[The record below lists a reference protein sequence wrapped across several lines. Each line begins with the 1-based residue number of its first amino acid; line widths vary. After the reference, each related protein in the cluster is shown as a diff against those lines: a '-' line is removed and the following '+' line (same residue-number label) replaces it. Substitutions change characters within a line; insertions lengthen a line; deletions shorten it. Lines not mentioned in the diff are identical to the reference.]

1 MKFSFLLIPIISVC
15 LVVSCK
21 NREGSLPVKVT
32 PAQVSNPVL
41 FEDVVNAPADLACPD
56 KIFPTSY
63 RLLKVDYPG
72 LRKLM
77 VIQGETAGALAK
89 DTIVLSIP
97 LPEGGTEDFIMT
109 QVKVMAPELA
119 AKYPNIKTYSGTSK
133 VYSTDKIRADI
144 SPQGFRAMI
153 QSTRGAFVI
162 DPYCKND
169 SIHAISYYRK
179 FLPENSKQDFER

>member
-1 MKFSFLLIPIISVC
+1 MKINFLLFAIISVS

-21 NREGSLPVKVT
+21 NREASLPAT
-32 PAQVSNPVL
+32 SSPGHESSPV
-41 FEDVVNAPADLACPD
+41 FFDDVVTVPPDLVCPD
-56 KIFPTSY
+56 KVFPTSY
-63 RLLKVDYPG
+63 RLLKVNYPA

-133 VYSTDKIRADI
+133 VYATDKIRADI

-153 QSTRGAFVI
+153 QSTRGAYVI

-179 FLPENSKQDFER
+179 YLPENSKQDFER